1 MRKKDLSNLRRL
13 PAFDLP
19 PKRVISLVP
28 SMTESILRL
37 GLGDSL
43 VGITDYCIYPEGL
56 VNAYP
61 RVGGPKSI
69 RVGDV
74 LALQPDLII
83 ANQEE
88 NSPEDI
94 EALVEAGGRVWV
106 TFPKTVREALT
117 DLWDL
122 VHLFARDRA
131 FQTLRVLERS
141 VEIAE
146 LAASERR
153 RLRYF
158 CPIWEEEHPRYG
170 RWWMTFN
177 HDTYSS
183 DLLHLVGGDNVFA
196 DRERRYPLEAEL
208 GETLGEPAG
217 ARDVRYPRVSLEEV
231 LRADPEVIIVPSE
244 PYPYQP
250 EDCDRLTEIF
260 AETTAAQLGR
270 IYYVDGSLITWPGV
284 RLGEALAQ
292 LPSLFESAESTST
305 EE

>member
-1 MRKKDLSNLRRL
+1 MRSKDLSKLRQL
-13 PAFDLP
+13 PSFDAP
-19 PKRVISLVP
+19 PKRIVSLVP

-37 GLGDSL
+37 GLGDAL
-43 VGITDYCIYPEGL
+43 VGITDYCVYPEEL
-56 VNAYP
+56 VGAYP
-61 RVGGPKSI
+61 RVGGTKDI
-69 RVGDV
+69 RVSDV
-74 LALQPDLII
+74 LVLQPDLII

-88 NSPEDI
+88 NSPEAI
-94 EALVEAGGRVWV
+94 EAFVEAGCRIWV

-117 DLWDL
+117 DLWEL
-122 VHLFARDRA
+122 VRLFARDRA

-141 VEIAE
+141 LEIAE
-146 LAASERR
+146 LVASERR
-153 RLRYF
+153 GIRYF

-177 HDTYSS
+177 RDTYSS
-183 DLLHLVGGDNVFA
+183 DLLRLVGGDNVFA

-217 ARDVRYPRVSLEEV
+217 DRDVRYPRVSLEEI

-244 PYPYQP
+244 PYPYRPQ
-250 EDCDRLTEIF
+250 DCGRFAEIF
-260 AETTAAQLGR
+260 AETSAAQSGR

-292 LPSLFESAESTST
+292 LPSLFESVESTQ
-305 EE
+305 E

>member
-1 MRKKDLSNLRRL
+1 MKSKDLNNLRQL
-13 PAFDLP
+13 PSFDLL
-19 PKRVISLVP
+19 PKRVVSLVP

-43 VGITDYCIYPEGL
+43 VGITDYCIYPEGV
-56 VNAYP
+56 VNTYP

-69 RVGDV
+69 RVDDV

-83 ANQEE
+83 ADQEE

-94 EALVEAGGRVWV
+94 EALVEAGCRVWV
-106 TFPKTVREALT
+106 TFSKTVREALAN
-117 DLWDL
+117 LWAL
-122 VHLFARDRA
+122 VQLFARDRA
-131 FQTLRVLERS
+131 FQTLRFLEKS
-141 VEIAE
+141 VEVAE

-153 RLRYF
+153 GMRYF

-177 HDTYSS
+177 RDTYSS
-183 DLLHLVGGDNVFA
+183 DLLHLVGGENVFA
-196 DRERRYPLEAEL
+196 DRDRRYPLEAEL

-217 ARDVRYPRVSLEEV
+217 DRDTRYPRVSREEV

-244 PYPYQP
+244 PYLYRP
-250 EDCDRLTEIF
+250 EDCQRLAEIF
-260 AETTAAQLGR
+260 AETSAAQFGR

-292 LPSLFESAESTST
+292 LPSLFESPEST

>member
-1 MRKKDLSNLRRL
+1 MRKKDLSNPRQL
-13 PAFDLP
+13 PVFDLP

-43 VGITDYCIYPEGL
+43 VGITDYCFYPEGG

-61 RVGGPKSI
+61 RVGGPKNI
-69 RVGDV
+69 RVSDV

-83 ANQEE
+83 ADQEE

-94 EALVEAGGRVWV
+94 EALLEAGCRVWV
-106 TFPKTVREALT
+106 TFPKTVREALSN
-117 DLWDL
+117 LWDL

-131 FQTLRVLERS
+131 FQALRVLERS

-146 LAASERR
+146 LAAGERQGT
-153 RLRYF
+153 RYF

-170 RWWMTFN
+170 YWWMTFN
-177 HDTYSS
+177 RDTYSS
-183 DLLHLVGGDNVFA
+183 DLLRLVGGENVFA

-217 ARDVRYPRVSLEEV
+217 DRDVRYPRVSREEV
-231 LRADPEVIIVPSE
+231 LRADPEVIIIPSE
-244 PYPYQP
+244 PYPYRP
-250 EDCDRLTEIF
+250 GDRERLAQIF
-260 AETTAAQLGR
+260 AETSAAQSGR

-292 LPSLFESAESTST
+292 LPSLFESSEST
-305 EE
+305 